1 MLFSKNHLWVQA
13 EGVTAKIGISAYAVK
28 KLDSI
33 VFLNLPEVGEQL
45 TIGEKLGDVE
55 SVKTVTDLLS
65 PVTGQVAVV
74 NEALLDDPGP
84 IADDPYGNW
93 LVEVKA
99 DKLSDDLLTEEEY
112 QSYKDECDG

>member
-13 EGVTAKIGISAYAVK
+13 EGSVARIGLSAYAVE
-28 KLDSI
+28 KLGGI
-33 VFLNLPEVGEQL
+33 AFLNLPEVGEHL

-55 SVKTVTDLLS
+55 SVKTVSDLLS
-65 PVTGQVAVV
+65 PVDGQVAAV

-93 LVEVKA
+93 LIGVTV
-99 DKLSDDLLTEEEY
+99 DHFSDELLTEEEY
-112 QSYKDECDG
+112 QSYKDECDD